1 MSRDEELRVAGELSE
16 VLRRALDMAANRKVG
31 KQRVNGGP
39 QPAAGLESPRLSG
52 KIPTVGIARLI
63 DHTLLKPDARP
74 EQVEQLCA
82 EAVEWGFASV
92 CVNSCHVPLCRR
104 RVEGSGVRV
113 CAVIGFP
120 LGATLRESKAAETA
134 AAVNL
139 GADELDMVM
148 NIGWFKAGADEM
160 VVSDIHRV
168 LDAAQKRPVKVIIET
183 CLLSDEEKERATRLV
198 VESGATFVKT
208 STGFLT
214 GGATVADVMLL
225 ARAAA
230 GRIGIKASGGIRD
243 YATALKMIEAG
254 ATRIGTSSGVA
265 IVKEE
270 IGVLGTVPVRGQPP
284 SKED

>member
-1 MSRDEELRVAGELSE
+1 LWQAPVS
-16 VLRRALDMAANRKVG
+16 VLGLV
-31 KQRVNGGP
+31 
-39 QPAAGLESPRLSG
+39 AGLESLALCV
-52 KIPTVGIARLI
+52 KICAVGIARLI

-74 EQVEQLCA
+74 DQVEQLCA
-82 EAVEWGFASV
+82 EAVEAGFASV
-92 CVNSCHVPLCRR
+92 CVNSCYVPLCRR
-104 RVEGSGVRV
+104 RVESSTVRV
-113 CAVIGFP
+113 CTVIGFP
-120 LGATLRESKAAETA
+120 LGGMLREAKAAEAA

-183 CLLSDEEKERATRLV
+183 CLLTREEKERATRLA
-198 VESGATFVKT
+198 VESGAAFVKT
-208 STGFLT
+208 STGFST
-214 GGATVADVMLL
+214 GGATVEDVMLL
-225 ARAAA
+225 ARVSA

-243 YATALKMIEAG
+243 YATALGMIEAG

-265 IVKEE
+265 IVREE
-270 IGVLGTVPVRGQPP
+270 VKVLGTVPVRGQSP